1 VPSPSLSIWEDWAMP
16 APWQELE
23 RWLADARLGSQT
35 ALGDALETC
44 RAYLLLIA
52 NQEIDPELRAKGSAS
67 DLVQETF
74 LEAQRDFSRFGGQ
87 TPEELR
93 AWLRQLLLHNLTD
106 FTRRYR
112 DTAKRSAGRELPLD
126 GGSASGGPGLG
137 LAGADPSPSAEAVA
151 HEQAEALRQ
160 ALQRLPEDYR
170 QVILFRYQEQRSFEE
185 IGQLLQRTPNAARL
199 LWLRAVERLKQELG
213 MSS

>member
-1 VPSPSLSIWEDWAMP
+1 MP

-23 RWLADARLGSQT
+23 RWLAAARTGSP
-35 ALGDALETC
+35 ASLGDALETC

-52 NQEIDPELRAKGSAS
+52 NQELDPELRAKGGAS

-87 TPEELR
+87 TPDELR
-93 AWLRQLLLHNLTD
+93 AWLRQLLLHNLAD
-106 FTRRYR
+106 HRERYR
-112 DTAKRSAGRELPLD
+112 GTAKRDLGREVPLQP
-126 GGSASGGPGLG
+126 GSAAGGPGLG
-137 LAGADPSPSAEAVA
+137 LAGADPSPSAAAVA
-151 HEQAEALRQ
+151 NEQAEALRQ

-170 QVILFRYQEQRSFEE
+170 QVILFRYQEQRSWEE
-185 IGQLLQRTPNAARL
+185 IGRLLGRTPNAARL
-199 LWLRAVERLKQELG
+199 LWLRAIERLKQELG

>member
-1 VPSPSLSIWEDWAMP
+1 MP
-16 APWQELE
+16 APWQEIE
-23 RWLADARLGSQT
+23 RLLSAARSGSPT

-52 NQEIDPELRAKGSAS
+52 NQEQDPELRTKGSAS

-74 LEAQRDFSRFGGQ
+74 LEAHRDFSRFGGQ

-93 AWLRQLLLHNLTD
+93 AWLRQLLPHNLAD

-112 DTAKRSAGRELPLD
+112 GTAKRAGRELPLD
-126 GGSASGGPGLG
+126 GGSASGGAGLG

>member
-1 VPSPSLSIWEDWAMP
+1 MP

-23 RWLADARLGSQT
+23 RWLAAARSGSQA

-52 NQEIDPELRAKGSAS
+52 NQELDPELRAKGGAS

-93 AWLRQLLLHNLTD
+93 AWLRQLLLHNLAD
-106 FTRRYR
+106 LRDRYR
-112 DTAKRSAGRELPLD
+112 GTAKRDLGREVPLQPGSTAD
-126 GGSASGGPGLG
+126 GLGPG

-151 HEQAEALRQ
+151 HEQAEALLQ
-160 ALQRLPEDYR
+160 AVQRLPEDYR
-170 QVILFRYQEQRSFEE
+170 QVIIFRYQEQRSWEE
-185 IGQLLQRTPNAARL
+185 ISQLLGRTPNAARL

>member
-1 VPSPSLSIWEDWAMP
+1 M
-16 APWQELE
+16 E
-23 RWLADARLGSQT
+23 RWLAAARTGSPA

-44 RAYLLLIA
+44 RTYLLLIA
-52 NQEIDPELRAKGSAS
+52 NQELDPELRAKGSAS

-74 LEAQRDFSRFGGQ
+74 LEAQRDFSRFEGQ

-93 AWLRQLLLHNLTD
+93 AWLRRLLLNNLAD

-112 DTAKRSAGRELPLD
+112 GTAKRAGRELPLD
-126 GGSASGGPGLG
+126 GCSASGAPGPA
-137 LAGADPSPSAEAVA
+137 LAGADPSPSAQAVA

-185 IGQLLQRTPNAARL
+185 IGQLLGRTSNAARL
-199 LWLRAVERLKQELG
+199 LWLRAVERLKQDMG
-213 MSS
+213 TPS